1 MNEACFI
8 LPKLPLG
15 KGENYQPGFCV
26 KPGLLSMANNGPDTN
41 GSSFFITLTAC
52 KWLDK
57 KNVVFG

>member
-26 KPGLLSMANNGPDTN
+26 KPGLLSI
-41 GSSFFITLTAC
+41 S
-52 KWLDK
+52 
-57 KNVVFG
+57 V